1 MCCFRCIPVRRCFRE
16 DLEQFHNPPA
26 VQHHSHRRKQSIM
39 TDCYEKQNAKL
50 ASLEASDRTSDAS
63 GCGTDNASGILL
75 TVAYMALLFSFL
87 SVLFG
92 AGCIHLGC
100 AAMLPWLRRRHVR
113 YGCLARAGDCLSDT
127 PGRRREETDTPQGPR
142 THLLPQSP
150 LPPK

>member
-1 MCCFRCIPVRRCFRE
+1 MKPQTVDVLLSLHSRPSVFQRRSGAVSQPACCSAP
-16 DLEQFHNPPA
+16 
-26 VQHHSHRRKQSIM
+26 QSSKN
-39 TDCYEKQNAKL
+39 DRYEKQNAKL

-92 AGCIHLGC
+92 AGCVHLGC
-100 AAMLPWLRRRHVR
+100 AAMLPRLRRRHVR

-142 THLLPQSP
+142 T
-150 LPPK
+150 PPPALNP